1 MVTMIFPRANPTVT
15 SDNLKTLANEILLA
29 YPSELIRAATC
40 LANTAELAIQA
51 RPAHDMSGAYNN
63 IAAMKRILRGL

>member
-1 MVTMIFPRANPTVT
+1 MITIIYARANPTVT
-15 SDNLKTLANEILLA
+15 NDNLKTLANEILLA

-51 RPAHDMSGAYNN
+51 GDEFNMDRAYDN
-63 IAAMKRILRGL
+63 IMALKRMLEGP